1 MIDTI
6 DYQDANGDTV
16 SASLKVEIDKQ
27 LGITNDTS
35 DYHPTEQEN
44 AIRGMVLQHFSLGYV
59 TMYRP
64 RVEFNDLSVIGRDQT
79 DFLAWNVYQPNNG
92 DPLQGDVINGWRSNA
107 IRPIERNKAV
117 SIAAHATARML
128 FPKIFAYDEASDYQE
143 EAAQLMEDLMEWA
156 AERYGYAYTS
166 LQAVIQA
173 LVSPASI
180 VYTEYS
186 DVYRKVKRERNE
198 DGTWKMEDMLDE
210 TMSGFRDQVVRT
222 DQFFIENFY
231 EPDIQKQ
238 GWLIWRRI
246 QDHRLME
253 EKYGHL
259 PNFKMVRPGMQCLY
273 NDANQGF
280 YYVYDPNMRQYQD
293 EEVLYWN
300 KSMDVFLVLVNG
312 VLVTDF
318 DNPIP
323 RWDKQYPFA
332 KFGYEIINST
342 CFYYKS
348 LVFKVS
354 HDAQIINTL
363 YPMIIDGTYLNIM
376 PPMINSGGEMIASDV
391 IVPGQVTTFSSPD
404 AQLTPIKMATD
415 IKSGLEVLQ
424 KVEESINQT
433 SEVAPVND
441 NAQQTAYE
449 ISKQEQNRNIELG
462 LFIQMISDFI
472 KQFGDLRLNDIL
484 QHLTVPQV
492 DKITDDPAMVYKTF
506 LMNNKDQT
514 ASAKH
519 KKIKFDDT
527 LPMEPMSHEEKLK
540 HSYDVLETQG
550 GTDSATAL
558 FRVNP
563 TLFRDLKYMVM
574 VSPDVLNPRSDD
586 VERLFMLETYDRAIN
601 NPTADQEAIYKD
613 LLLSTNPKTAKNP
626 DKYVTKQAPG
636 GAPQGGPMGQIANMM
651 QGQQPSQPTP
661 PHAPA
666 PPTAQPQPQANP
678 MMATQQ

>member
-1 MIDTI
+1 MLDGIG
-6 DYQDANGDTV
+6 YQDQNGDAV
-16 SASLKVEIDKQ
+16 SPTLKLEIDKQ
-27 LGITNDTS
+27 LGITNELS
-35 DYHPTEQEN
+35 EYHPTESEE
-44 AIRGMVLQHFSLGYV
+44 AVRGMVLQHYALGYV

-92 DPLQGDVINGWRSNA
+92 DPFQGDITNAWRSNA

-128 FPKIFAYDEASDYQE
+128 FPKIFAYDAASDYQAD
-143 EAAQLMEDLMEWA
+143 AAQVMEDLMEWA
-156 AERYGYAYTS
+156 AERYDYAYTS

-180 VYTEYS
+180 LYKEYAQ
-186 DVYRKVKRERNE
+186 VYRTVKREKND
-198 DGTWKMEDMLDE
+198 DGTWVKEKMLDE
-210 TMSGFRDQVVRT
+210 TLSGFRDTVVRT
-222 DQFFIENFY
+222 DQFYIENFY
-231 EPDIQKQ
+231 ESDLQKQ
-238 GWLIWRRI
+238 GWLIWRRV

-259 PNFKMVRPGMQCLY
+259 PNFRMVRPGMQVLF
-273 NDANQGF
+273 NDANQSF

-318 DNPIP
+318 DNPNP

-332 KFGYEIINST
+332 KFGYELINAT

-354 HDAQIINTL
+354 HDASIVNTL

-424 KVEESINQT
+424 KVEESLNQT
-433 SEVAPVND
+433 SEVPVTSD
-441 NAQQTAYE
+441 QGQQTAYE
-449 ISKQEQNRNIELG
+449 ISKREQERNIELG
-462 LFIQMISDFI
+462 LFVQMIGSFV
-472 KQFGDLRLNDIL
+472 KQSGALLLNDIL
-484 QHLTVPQV
+484 QHLTIADA
-492 DKITDDPAMVYKTF
+492 DKITDDPELVYKTF
-506 LMNNKDQT
+506 LMNNKDKSS
-514 ASAKH
+514 SAKH
-519 KKIKFDDT
+519 KKIKFEDNM
-527 LPMEPMSHEEKLK
+527 PMEPLDHETRLK
-540 HSYDVLETQG
+540 HSYDTLATQG
-550 GTDSATAL
+550 GTDSETAL

-563 TLFRDLKYMVM
+563 DLFRNLQYMVV
-574 VSPDVLNPRSDD
+574 VSPDVLNPRSED
-586 VERLFMLETYDRAIN
+586 VERLFMLETYDRAIA
-601 NPTADQEAIYKD
+601 NPAADQEAVFKD
-613 LLLSTNPKTAKNP
+613 LLLATNPKTAKNP
-626 DKYVTKQAPG
+626 DKYVSKQAPG
-636 GAPQGGPMGQIANMM
+636 TPPGGPMGQINAMM
-651 QGQQPSQPTP
+651 AGGAQKPPQGAPQPAQ
-661 PHAPA
+661 A
-666 PPTAQPQPQANP
+666 PPPQANP
-678 MMATQQ
+678 IAALAQ